1 MTNRLLQLI
10 RSDHPI
16 QRVAS
21 DLSKRCADRAHR
33 RLNFGG
39 SARFEDRQSGTETLI
54 IIVGGYRPKLW
65 PYTFPRLALFLPPD
79 ADVCL
84 TSPGLDPLEVRE
96 MAERNGWSYLS
107 TPDNRIARAKNHTI
121 RRHPNAQWIV
131 MLDEDIFL
139 TDGMISQL
147 RDGFE
152 RVREEARFEPGFVAP
167 LLNVNGHS
175 YTVLLR
181 LLELEEAYRAR
192 FGELKSACMGIPA
205 HADPEAAR
213 WLWRNTTP
221 LDATAERLRK
231 LPFAYSAIP
240 HRFSIGAMGIERSFW
255 QEMGGF
261 RAALLEGHIGRH
273 ERVLCEYCT
282 NTSRPGVLVHTAF
295 AGHFAFYTQIESME
309 RMLAERPEVFAL
321 PDQVTERYPVKQS
334 LAEPGAR

>member
-10 RSDHPI
+10 RSDHPV

-21 DLSKRCADRAHR
+21 GLLKRSTNRARRWLS
-33 RLNFGG
+33 FGG
-39 SARFEDRQSGTETLI
+39 SARFEDRQSGAETLI
-54 IIVGGYRPKLW
+54 IVVAGYRPKLW
-65 PYTFPRLALFLPPD
+65 PYTFPRLARFIPPD

-84 TSPGLDPLEVRE
+84 VAPGVEPPEVRE
-96 MAERNGWSYLS
+96 AAKRNGWSYLT
-107 TPDNRIARAKNHTI
+107 TPDNRLARAQNHAI
-121 RRHPNAQWIV
+121 RRHTSARWLV
-131 MLDEDIFL
+131 KLDEDIFV
-139 TDGMISQL
+139 TDGFFSQL

-152 RVREEARFEPGFVAP
+152 RVRKDARFEPGFVAP

-221 LDATAERLRK
+221 LDATAKRLRK

-240 HRFSIGAMGIERSFW
+240 HRFSIGAIGIERSFW

-261 RAALLEGHIGRH
+261 RAPLVEGQLGLE
-273 ERVLCEYCT
+273 EKALCEYCT
-282 NTSRPGVLVHTAF
+282 DTSRPGVLIHTAF
-295 AGHFAFYTQIESME
+295 AGHFSFYTQIEAME

-321 PDQVTERYPVKQS
+321 PGQATER
-334 LAEPGAR
+334 